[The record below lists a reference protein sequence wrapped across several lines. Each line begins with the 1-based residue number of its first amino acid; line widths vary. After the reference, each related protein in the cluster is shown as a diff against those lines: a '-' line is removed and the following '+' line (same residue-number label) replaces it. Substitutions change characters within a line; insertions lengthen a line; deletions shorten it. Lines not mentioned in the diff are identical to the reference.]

1 MSGSANYVDPPAK
14 PFSLNEETQDK
25 IRDQETNH
33 VQGVVLPQHRQTHSR
48 TSIYGRWVLK
58 TPGE

>member
-33 VQGVVLPQHRQTHSR
+33 VQGVVLPQVGQHRQTHSR
-48 TSIYGRWVLK
+48 TSI
-58 TPGE
+58 